1 MFRIIHTDP
10 WLRGDKY
17 RTSRTVSLMNNRSSG
32 ACGGAQPQTGSWVA
46 AELAGP
52 GIGDVSRQPRWHAH
66 CIMPLDTALHM
77 VLSSGVSHAD
87 ECCCPPCTLSAVPLP
102 TLLPRCIWLRRSNA
116 CFACH
121 SGAVIHARADTPED
135 SSASP
140 PSGPSDVLLGRLSGG
155 ELPECTLSVCLP
167 RLQLQLPDMMG
178 CSCSLLRQW

>member
-32 ACGGAQPQTGSWVA
+32 ACGGAKPQTGSWVA

-52 GIGDVSRQPRWHAH
+52 GIGDVSRQPNVA
-66 CIMPLDTALHM
+66 
-77 VLSSGVSHAD
+77 
-87 ECCCPPCTLSAVPLP
+87 CTLQNAA
-102 TLLPRCIWLRRSNA
+102 RRSNA
-116 CFACH
+116 HGTAYLRTCH

-135 SSASP
+135 SSASS

-155 ELPECTLSVCLP
+155 ELPGCTLSFCLP
-167 RLQLQLPDMMG
+167 QLQPQLPYMMG